1 MRRRGFVLTPIVSTM
16 SVLRSLSLFLGTVF
30 IALAALAPGASAQ
43 SGANRV
49 IVIGVDGGDGR
60 TVEAMMDAGELPNM
74 ARLRDMGTFAPLGTA
89 LPADSPT
96 AWASLNSGR
105 NPAETAVP
113 GFVRR
118 DLSGRDPSA
127 DFGHIKLSQEA
138 GLDELK
144 HRPVF
149 SKWDVK
155 MWWGLGFGAAF
166 LGFLIL
172 FKVLL
177 RMNFGLAFVFSA
189 GLGAVGAWAAGEM
202 RLSYADKY
210 PYVANRMAAE
220 NFWDI
225 AGKAGVE
232 SIVLDAA
239 QSFGAESP
247 EGVNVLHGLGVP
259 DLRGGLGD
267 WFIYANDVQNLKKL
281 PERKSLGTAGY
292 EYRVD
297 VRGGEVNTLFFGPKN
312 FIKKEALERELAD
325 IKKRESDTTLGYQ
338 ESRKLQDELRPRKE
352 ELMALL
358 GQVEN
363 PKIAADPEVK
373 YGISKDL
380 SVVPAGPGK
389 YTITLGEESQELAVG
404 EWSDYYNLSF
414 ELSPMI
420 KAKGTTRLKLE
431 SFEPDFRLFI
441 NTLDIAPEAQ
451 QFWQPITEPM
461 EFGADLV
468 RTGDFET
475 YGWACMTMPFKE
487 GQISPETLLEDI
499 EFTFKWR
506 ERLFFDQITRND
518 WRLFMGLFS
527 ATDRVQHM
535 FYQFYDDGHP
545 LYDAAAANRK
555 TTFFGEEIA
564 LKDAIPA
571 IFKQVDRV
579 VGRVLDEHLQ
589 DDDVLLMCA
598 DHGFQSFRYQVNVNN
613 LLAEAG
619 LLKVRD
625 GLSESSSG
633 GSPGGYIDWTGTKAY
648 ALGLGGIYV
657 NLRGREKNGI
667 VAEEDKA
674 AVIEEIRQA
683 LLNYR
688 DPNTGAAVATHAYIT
703 SEIHQGPHLVDEP
716 DVMTGFAPT
725 YRVSWG
731 TTGGGIN
738 LKKNDDELYVPGPV
752 VVDNDSPWSGG
763 HPSVA
768 GEHVKGL
775 FFASREVE
783 LPADGPNLLHIAPTV
798 LSLLGV
804 SVPPEMDLAP
814 LKLK

>member
-1 MRRRGFVLTPIVSTM
+1 M
-16 SVLRSLSLFLGTVF
+16 SVFRPFALFTGL
-30 IALAALAPGASAQ
+30 ALALLALASPALA
-43 SGANRV
+43 SGAPTAKQVERV
-49 IVIGVDGGDGR
+49 ILIGVDGGDGR

-74 ARLRDMGTFAPLGTA
+74 ARLREMGTFAPLGTA

-118 DLSGRDPSA
+118 IFSGRNPEAHFGHVDLNQKAQLEELPDRPFWTKYSA
-127 DFGHIKLSQEA
+127 DG
-138 GLDELK
+138 
-144 HRPVF
+144 
-149 SKWDVK
+149 W
-155 MWWGLGFGAAF
+155 MWIGFGAAL

-172 FKVLL
+172 FKAILGMNLVLAV
-177 RMNFGLAFVFSA
+177 AFAAV
-189 GLGAVGAWAAGEM
+189 LGGVGGFALKNM
-202 RLSYADKY
+202 RASYADTY
-210 PYVANRMAAE
+210 TYLGNRMAAE

-225 AGKAGVE
+225 AGEEGVR

-239 QSFGAESP
+239 QSFGADSP
-247 EGVNVLHGLGVP
+247 DGVHVLHGLGVP

-267 WFIYANDVQNLKKL
+267 WYIYSDNPENLDKPPK
-281 PERKSLGTAGY
+281 RASLGTAGY

-297 VRGGEVNTLFFGPKN
+297 VRSGEVHSTYYGPVN
-312 FIKKEALERELAD
+312 FVQREKYQDELDD
-325 IKKRESDTTLGYQ
+325 IKTRENDTTLGYK
-338 ESRKLQDELRPRKE
+338 ESRALQEELRPRKE

-358 GQVEN
+358 GRSKHPDHEPDISVTT
-363 PKIAADPEVK
+363 
-373 YGISKDL
+373 GIPKDL
-380 SVVPAGPGK
+380 SVVPAGDGK
-389 YTITLGEESQELAVG
+389 YTITLGEESQTLAVG

-414 ELSPMI
+414 ELSQMI

-431 SFEPDFRLFI
+431 SFEPNFRLFI
-441 NTLDIAPEAQ
+441 NTLDIAPEHQ
-451 QFWQPITEPM
+451 PFWQPITQPIEY
-461 EFGADLV
+461 GAELH

-499 EFTFKWR
+499 QFTFEWR
-506 ERLFFDQITRND
+506 ERLFFDQIQRDD
-518 WRLFMGLFS
+518 WQLFMGLFS

-535 FYQFYDDGHP
+535 FYQYYDEGHP
-545 LYDAAAANRK
+545 LYDAEVANRT

-589 DDDVLLMCA
+589 DGDLLMMCA
-598 DHGFQSFRYQVNVNN
+598 DHGFQSFRHQVNVNN

-619 LLKVRD
+619 LLTLKPGVPT
-625 GLSESSSG
+625 SAG
-633 GSPGGYIDWTGTKAY
+633 GKLGDYVDWANTKAY
-648 ALGLGGIYV
+648 ALGLGGVYV
-657 NLRGREKNGI
+657 NLRGREPNGI
-667 VAEEDKA
+667 VAPEDKD
-674 AVIEEIRQA
+674 AVVEEIRRA
-683 LLNYR
+683 LLDYR
-688 DPNTGAAVATHAYIT
+688 DPRTGEAVASHAYVT
-703 SEIHQGPHLVDEP
+703 AELHQGDHLDGEP

-731 TTGGGIN
+731 TTGGGALLRSVDNPQAGVDGAPEKIT
-738 LKKNDDELYVPGPV
+738 VMGPA

-775 FFASREVE
+775 FFSSQPMA
-783 LPADGPNLLHIAPTV
+783 LPAGGPDLLHIAPTV

-804 SVPPEMDLAP
+804 AVPPEMDLAP
-814 LKLK
+814 LELK